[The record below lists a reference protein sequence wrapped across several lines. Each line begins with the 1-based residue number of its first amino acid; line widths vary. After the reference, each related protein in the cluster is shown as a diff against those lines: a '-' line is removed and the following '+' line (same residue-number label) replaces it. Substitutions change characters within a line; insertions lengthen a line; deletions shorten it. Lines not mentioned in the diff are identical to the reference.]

1 MPMWAMAA
9 QSNPG
14 VLNTPTLATLL
25 ATSILALTAVFYAM
39 LRGKLRPES
48 ALKEVREDR
57 DARVA
62 EARADR
68 DARLAEAARQIES
81 LQKAYDLTEEAR
93 RAQEVLL
100 RETTMEIGKTVQH
113 VIGALQEARLQAR
126 DEQWGPRDPR
136 EYRQD
141 A

>member
-1 MPMWAMAA
+1 MSWVATVG
-9 QSNPG
+9 SSGPG

-25 ATSILALTAVFYAM
+25 ATSIVVLTAVFYAM

-57 DARVA
+57 DTRVA
-62 EARADR
+62 EARTDR
-68 DARLAEAARQIES
+68 DNRLAEAAKQVEMWKTAFENAES
-81 LQKAYDLTEEAR
+81 AR
-93 RAQEVLL
+93 RSQEALL
-100 RETTMEIGKTVQH
+100 RETTMEIGKSVQH

-126 DEQWGPRDPR
+126 EEQWGPRDR

>member
-1 MPMWAMAA
+1 MLLAA
-9 QSNPG
+9 VEKAAPG

-25 ATSILALTAVFYAM
+25 ATSLLALTAVFYSM

-57 DARVA
+57 DARVR
-62 EARADR
+62 EAREDR

-93 RAQEVLL
+93 RNQEALL

-113 VIGALQEARLQAR
+113 VIGALQDARLQAQGL
-126 DEQWGPRDPR
+126 ETGNPRGST
-136 EYRQD
+136 QD